1 MDNPISISI
10 IFPANKIM
18 ELQMFAANPISNP
31 VIPSFNTIIAYP
43 IKPVYSIAVL
53 STKPYTRSA
62 TKKEKPI
69 FACEGAFFVPK
80 KGAI

>member
-1 MDNPISISI
+1 
-10 IFPANKIM
+10 
-18 ELQMFAANPISNP
+18 MFAANPISNP

-62 TKKEKPI
+62 TKKKNLSLPARAHFLFQKKVQYRQNRICEPI
-69 FACEGAFFVPK
+69 LISVFQN
-80 KGAI
+80 